1 MKLGDMTIKQV
12 AEICETNICRECP
25 FCKDHGSCILLDYI
39 PSKCFGCPFRE
50 EVGEDWICIFDD
62 DSDDNVGNKVIDM
75 DEKDFPTNREWME
88 GLSDEDLAAFY
99 THGLIIEKYSQFPI
113 NIHQIIGSFMS
124 SQSGIK
130 EWLSRPCMYLIEE
143 E

>member
-1 MKLGDMTIKQV
+1 MLKIK
-12 AEICETNICRECP
+12 IKNIPLSTQRRVCLA
-25 FCKDHGSCILLDYI
+25 DA
-39 PSKCFGCPFRE
+39 KCFDCPFRE

-99 THGLIIEKYSQFPI
+99 THGLIIEKYSPFPI
-113 NIHQIIGSFMS
+113 NIHQIIGNFMS

-130 EWLSRPCMYLIEE
+130 EWLSEPCKFLMEISTDAENQS
-143 E
+143 